1 MSQQS
6 NIEIQ
11 GCLGVYVNDSS
22 VISFQLGEGS
32 MQDALQRNRTVSVNP
47 VVLEGQVRW
56 LTVKE
61 YNIASRGWN
70 NLKCQEVASDIKHN
84 RLLPRLITKQV
95 NMLYGSGPAVYK
107 TELVD
112 NKVKRTWIMEPSI
125 QRWLESWEQN
135 GMEQGYRAFAKQ
147 NIKNYYY
154 FRDFFVKWRFSA
166 GKGIVPGVLP
176 VAGLEAM
183 ENKDCLLAT
192 TRTDVAYDMV
202 YYKDFT
208 AIAVGKFINGIS
220 TSLRIYPKLRMQ
232 DVPRYRFA
240 AVSHHREKSIDNFY
254 GENET
259 HEGTQPYIK
268 GSNENAIYINSF
280 LRNSLAAKIHII
292 IPNAWVNSKRTQ
304 ITNLCNEN
312 KERASKQEKLLLYNG
327 LEIGTEFKESTLIR
341 YIKQELDNISDY
353 LSGADNQG
361 KAYATFSFR
370 NGSSG
375 EEERWKI
382 ETVDLKYKEYID
394 AIISYDKRADEVL
407 LSSVGLDSSI
417 SSVSKDGVISKSG
430 SDAYYNYLI
439 YLLQL
444 APEDEIV
451 CEPFNQ
457 AIRINFPELYEQG
470 YRIGFYREIPSRQE
484 DVSPSN
490 RLNNQQP

>member
-11 GCLGVYVNDSS
+11 GCLGVYVNDGS
-22 VISFQLGEGS
+22 VISFQLGEGN
-32 MQDALQRNRTVSVNP
+32 MQDALQRNRTISVNP
-47 VVLEGQVRW
+47 VALEGQVRW
-56 LTVKE
+56 LTVKG

-208 AIAVGKFINGIS
+208 AIAVGKFIN
-220 TSLRIYPKLRMQ
+220 
-232 DVPRYRFA
+232 
-240 AVSHHREKSIDNFY
+240 
-254 GENET
+254 
-259 HEGTQPYIK
+259 
-268 GSNENAIYINSF
+268 
-280 LRNSLAAKIHII
+280 
-292 IPNAWVNSKRTQ
+292 
-304 ITNLCNEN
+304 C
-312 KERASKQEKLLLYNG
+312 LLY
-327 LEIGTEFKESTLIR
+327 T
-341 YIKQELDNISDY
+341 SD
-353 LSGADNQG
+353 A
-361 KAYATFSFR
+361 
-370 NGSSG
+370 
-375 EEERWKI
+375 
-382 ETVDLKYKEYID
+382 
-394 AIISYDKRADEVL
+394 ADE
-407 LSSVGLDSSI
+407 
-417 SSVSKDGVISKSG
+417 
-430 SDAYYNYLI
+430 
-439 YLLQL
+439 
-444 APEDEIV
+444 
-451 CEPFNQ
+451 
-457 AIRINFPELYEQG
+457 
-470 YRIGFYREIPSRQE
+470 
-484 DVSPSN
+484 
-490 RLNNQQP
+490 